1 MNQRRIAVTG
11 MGIISSLG
19 DNVETY
25 WQNIMAGKCGIGP
38 ITRFD
43 VTGFSTTIA
52 GEIVDFD
59 PDKYI
64 EGREAKRMDRFSQF
78 AVAAARQAVEQSGL
92 DFAAEDVF
100 ACGVL
105 IGSGIGGLSEVE
117 SQVLRLAEKGPDR
130 VSAFLVPKLM
140 INAASGL
147 ISIRYGLKG
156 PNTAVAS
163 ACASATNAMG
173 DAFKIIQRG
182 EADIMITGGSEAAL
196 TRIGLAG
203 FCSMKAL
210 STRNDDPLH
219 ASRPFDRDRDGFVMG
234 EGAGILVFEEM
245 EHARKRGANI
255 LAEVIGYGMAGDGMH
270 ITAPDA
276 EGRGA
281 AAAISDALR
290 DAKVNPSDVDYV
302 NAHGTSTSLG
312 DAMEVKAVKA
322 VFGGHARKL
331 RISSTKSFIG
341 HLLGASGA
349 VEIIAT
355 IRGMQ
360 EDVVHATLNLENPD
374 EGFDL
379 NFVPKEPQQARVNVA
394 VSNSF
399 GFGGH
404 NACLVVRKV

>member
-1 MNQRRIAVTG
+1 MSERRIVITG

-19 DNVETY
+19 DNVESY

-43 VTGFSTTIA
+43 VSGYSTTIA
-52 GEIVDFD
+52 GEIGDFE

-64 EGREAKRMDRFSQF
+64 DGREAKRMDRFSQF
-78 AVAAARQAVEQSGL
+78 AVAAAGQAVEQSGL
-92 DFAAEDVF
+92 DFGSEDAY

-156 PNTAVAS
+156 PNSAVAS

-182 EADIMITGGSEAAL
+182 EAEVMITGGSEAAL

-210 STRNDDPLH
+210 STRNDDPAH
-219 ASRPFDRDRDGFVMG
+219 ASRPFDKDRDGFVMG
-234 EGAGILVFEEM
+234 EGAGVLVFEEM
-245 EHARKRGANI
+245 ERAKRRGARI
-255 LAEVIGYGMAGDGMH
+255 LAEIIGYGMAGDGMH

-281 AAAISDALR
+281 AAAMSDALR
-290 DAKVNPSDVDYV
+290 DARLNASDIDYI
-302 NAHGTSTSLG
+302 NAHGTSTPLG
-312 DAMEVKAVKA
+312 DAMEVKAVKT
-322 VFGGHARKL
+322 VFGDHARKL
-331 RISSTKSFIG
+331 RMSSTKSFIG

-349 VEIIAT
+349 AELVAT

-360 EDVVHATLNLENPD
+360 DGVVHATLNLENAD
-374 EGFDL
+374 EGFDI
-379 NFVPKEPQQARVNVA
+379 NFVANEPQEADVRVA
-394 VSNSF
+394 MSNSF

-404 NACLVVRKV
+404 NASVIIRKV